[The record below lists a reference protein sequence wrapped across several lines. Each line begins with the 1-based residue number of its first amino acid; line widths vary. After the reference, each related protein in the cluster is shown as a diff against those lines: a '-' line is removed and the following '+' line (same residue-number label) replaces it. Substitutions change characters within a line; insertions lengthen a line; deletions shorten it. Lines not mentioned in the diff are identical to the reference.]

1 VNPKGDGAMPMPQ
14 DRAMRP
20 TTNDIEAANAELLAM
35 GFFPIRGG
43 DQTNDEQATES
54 DDAATKAAEEEAA
67 RIADEEKQLNDAGK
81 AALRKEREARKAAKQ
96 EADAARAELETLR
109 KAKAE
114 ADEAKRQADEAEA
127 VKKGEFEKLATERAE
142 TLKAKEADLAAANA
156 KIASLV
162 TALKPEVEDAWKALP
177 DEITELYVGEA
188 DDVLAKRQFMASH
201 KKLIDALT
209 GKQDEAKNKFRQ
221 AGGKTPVP
229 NGQGKPELQ
238 SPLSAREIRG

>member
-1 VNPKGDGAMPMPQ
+1 MPMPQ

-43 DQTNDEQATES
+43 DGTDDPTPNPDDPAPGDQKPDDDEGES
-54 DDAATKAAEEEAA
+54 EEEKKAGLSDAAKAILKKN
-67 RIADEEKQLNDAGK
+67 RD
-81 AALRKEREARKAAKQ
+81 AAKLARQ
-96 EADAARAELETLR
+96 GAAA
-109 KAKAE
+109 AKAE
-114 ADEAKRQADEAEA
+114 RDRLLAEKAATDEAKRQADEAEA